1 VILEAAGAAF
11 VRLFSAEFRR
21 LFLKSL
27 GLTLLIIVVLWIA
40 LERLVS
46 TLALPWI
53 GALLPGSGGWDS
65 WFGLIAG
72 ILAGVALALGLA
84 LLIGPVTAIVAG
96 FFLDDVAEII
106 EREDYPADPPGQPL
120 PWTQALG
127 QSMKF
132 FGVVIIGNLAALFML
147 LLPGLNIAAFFL
159 VNGYLLGR
167 EFFEF
172 AAMRFLAPPEARAL
186 RRRHAGTVFLA
197 GLVIAAFLA
206 VPLLNL
212 LTPLFAAAMMV
223 HVNKRVLAAEAG
235 RGGRQT

>member
-1 VILEAAGAAF
+1 MILEAAGAAF

-27 GLTLLIIVVLWIA
+27 GLTLLILVVLWIA

-72 ILAGVALALGLA
+72 ILAGLALALGLA

-120 PWTQALG
+120 PWAQALG

-132 FGVVIIGNLAALFML
+132 FAGVV
-147 LLPGLNIAAFFL
+147 
-159 VNGYLLGR
+159 VR
-167 EFFEF
+167 
-172 AAMRFLAPPEARAL
+172 
-186 RRRHAGTVFLA
+186 
-197 GLVIAAFLA
+197 
-206 VPLLNL
+206 
-212 LTPLFAAAMMV
+212 
-223 HVNKRVLAAEAG
+223 G
-235 RGGRQT
+235 RGRASAPEHAARCLRSAFERATVRQPCACHSRWSVSTKSRPPR